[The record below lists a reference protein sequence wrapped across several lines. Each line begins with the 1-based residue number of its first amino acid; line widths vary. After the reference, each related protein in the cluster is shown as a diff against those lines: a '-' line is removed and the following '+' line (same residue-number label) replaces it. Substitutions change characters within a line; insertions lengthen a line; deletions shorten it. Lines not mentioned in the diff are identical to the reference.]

1 MHSVFD
7 WKVIHARLSR
17 SQALTHLAALSIVM
31 EPVAMA
37 AEKVLTATQQ
47 ARRALGATT
56 RARLCLFVFFFL
68 LLCAH
73 FFVHTRLCVCVLH
86 E

>member
-1 MHSVFD
+1 MNSVFD

-56 RARLCLFVFFFL
+56 RARLCLFVFFFFYCVL
-68 LLCAH
+68 TFLSIHA
-73 FFVHTRLCVCVLH
+73 CVCVLH